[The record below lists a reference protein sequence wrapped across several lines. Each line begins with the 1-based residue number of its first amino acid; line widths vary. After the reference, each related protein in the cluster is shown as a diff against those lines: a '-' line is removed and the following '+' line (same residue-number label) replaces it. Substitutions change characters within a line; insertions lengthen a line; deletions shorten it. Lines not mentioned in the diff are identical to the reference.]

1 MNLLSEKWKKN
12 IRSQAERLG
21 MKRGWNDISSKPRLS
36 FAVFVVAGLIGSVL
50 GIRAGVL
57 WGVFI
62 AFAIYDWESRLIGG
76 AAILSLVACPFLLQV
91 HLDAWADVMA
101 VYAYFFL
108 LMLIG
113 LQMIERKRYPER
125 FSEEI

>member
-1 MNLLSEKWKKN
+1 MNLLSEKWKKSV
-12 IRSQAERLG
+12 RSQIERLG
-21 MKRGWNDISSKPRLS
+21 MKRAWNDISSKPSLS

-50 GIRAGVL
+50 GMRAGVL

-62 AFAIYDWESRLIGG
+62 AFAVYDWESRLIGG
-76 AAILSLVACPFLLQV
+76 AAILSLIACPILLQT

-108 LMLIG
+108 AMLIG
-113 LQMIERKRYPER
+113 LQMIERKRYPGR
-125 FSEEI
+125 FSEDV